1 MRMSLTIPSNI
12 LTFMKKIVIVITI
25 PLLFSSC
32 LVPKSEY
39 DGLESK
45 NEILVSDNERLKFDN
60 ERLKLFIQ
68 RQNRILDSLDNEKDL
83 IARKKLE
90 TSLHSENEAL
100 RLIEDYYTFYDA
112 NMVYRNPQVRR
123 IGDNKF
129 SVSLQECTNKDGYK
143 EDDFFWHSRV
153 LTLTINNDGTY
164 KVN

>member
-1 MRMSLTIPSNI
+1 MRMSLTIPNNV

-39 DGLESK
+39 DELESK
-45 NEILVSDNERLKFDN
+45 NEIVVSDNERLK
-60 ERLKLFIQ
+60 LVIQ

-100 RLIEDYYTFYDA
+100 RLIEDYYTFYYA
-112 NMVYRNPQVRR
+112 NMVYRNPQLRR

-129 SVSLQECTNKDGYK
+129 SVSLQECTNKEAFK